1 MAGNDDDDER
11 HLFKFRRSP
20 LQGLLFISL
29 SLSLSLSLSI
39 RHRDNNKF

>member
-29 SLSLSLSLSI
+29 SLSLSLSI